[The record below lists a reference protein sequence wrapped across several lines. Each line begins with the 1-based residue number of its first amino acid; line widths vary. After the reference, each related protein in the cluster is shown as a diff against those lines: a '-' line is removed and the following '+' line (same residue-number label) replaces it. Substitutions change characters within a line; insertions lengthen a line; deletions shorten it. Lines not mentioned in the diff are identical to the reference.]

1 MSFALAFLGN
11 LARIFTTVMKLSD
24 PLTLASHAIAATLNG
39 LLVGQTLIY
48 PKRDVVKKK
57 KQ

>member
-1 MSFALAFLGN
+1 MAFLGN

-39 LLVGQTLIY
+39 LLVGQILIY